1 MTPTPDIHRDL
12 GRLEGRFDAVEDR
25 LAQIVAS
32 LEQIDARLTKIEIR
46 ENERRGAWVILVAL
60 GSILSGLGAWLFEHF
75 WK

>member
-25 LAQIVAS
+25 LAQIAAS

-60 GSILSGLGAWLFEHF
+60 GSILSGLGAWLVEHF